1 MGAGSDFGLSG
12 LHLRGFQ
19 VFDFEEAYSF
29 QSAFGNGGMSLVAIQ
44 FSHERINRV
53 PRLFA
58 NTGKDE
64 DDTRSYPL
72 IVQAMRL
79 EDGVDDVWG
88 GESFEQVVEA
98 STICLDFFF

>member
-1 MGAGSDFGLSG
+1 M
-12 LHLRGFQ
+12 
-19 VFDFEEAYSF
+19 FDFEEADSF
-29 QSAFGNGGMSLVAIQ
+29 QSTFGNGGVSFVAIQ
-44 FSHERINRV
+44 FSNERIDRIS
-53 PRLFA
+53 RLFA

-64 DDTRSYPL
+64 DDARSYTL

-98 STICLDFFF
+98 PTVCLDFFL